1 MLWLGV
7 LCTALAALA
16 AALAGKVLA
25 MRQAAREL
33 RLGLAQRREQD
44 TNTLLT
50 VSCRDGEMRRLADA
64 LNGELRQLR
73 EKRRRFQ
80 SGDRELKEAVT
91 NISHDL
97 RTPLTA
103 ICGYLELLERE
114 KHPPETARYLALIA
128 NRVQALKQL
137 TEELFRYSLIT
148 STAGRLHREPVAL
161 DRLLEDSLAAQYA
174 AFSKRGIVPV
184 VELPG
189 TAVVRRL
196 DCAAMRRVLENVL
209 ANALKYSEGDLT
221 VRLSVAGE
229 LTFANT
235 ARGLDKV
242 QVEQLFD
249 RFYTVETARNSTG
262 LGLAISKA
270 LVEEMHGHMSASYQA
285 SQLTIAISFP
295 QEDET
300 AARDG
305 APPVV

>member
-1 MLWLGV
+1 MVGLGI
-7 LCTALAALA
+7 LCAALAILA
-16 AALAGKVLA
+16 AALAVKVLA
-25 MRQAAREL
+25 MRRAAEEL

-50 VSCRDGEMRRLADA
+50 VSCRDASLRRLADA

-73 EKRRRFQ
+73 EKRWRFQ

-114 KHPPETARYLALIA
+114 DHAPETARYLALIE

-148 STAGRLHREPVAL
+148 STAGQLHREPVAL
-161 DRLLEDSLAAQYA
+161 DRLLEECLAAQYT
-174 AFSKRGIVPV
+174 AFSKRGIVPA
-184 VELPG
+184 VEMPE

-196 DCAAMRRVLENVL
+196 DRAAVCRVLENVL
-209 ANALKYSEGDLT
+209 ANALKYSDGDLT
-221 VRLSVAGE
+221 VRLSADGT

-235 ARGLDKV
+235 ARGLDSV
-242 QVEQLFD
+242 RVEQLFD
-249 RFYTVETARNSTG
+249 RFYTVESARNSTG
-262 LGLAISKA
+262 LGLAISRE
-270 LVEEMHGHMSASYQA
+270 LVEALHGEMRASYETPL
-285 SQLTIAISFP
+285 LTITIFFP
-295 QEDET
+295 QEDG
-300 AARDG
+300 DG
-305 APPVV
+305 GA